1 MASEFNPE
9 LNRPQPHY
17 LVHIF
22 KVAKKMNDGKR
33 VAHTKMQAKIL
44 QSLVEEV
51 MDVPRK
57 VSKKKK
63 MIRRAIYI
71 AIGLIAISAI
81 TFGLARLKPAAPGV
95 ERSTVWIDTVKRGDL
110 LRQVR
115 GIGTL
120 VPEEIR
126 WIPTTTL
133 GRVEQI
139 IFRPGVTVKADTVL
153 LVLSNPEAEQ
163 AAADVALQL
172 KASEADFQRLKA
184 EIESRRFDQ
193 QASVASAEAQQ
204 RQDQLVSEKD
214 DIMAKEGLGADL
226 IAKVSKARAE
236 GSAVRL
242 DMERKRLSLAAELEK
257 TQLQAQRAKIE
268 QLQELL
274 RLKRIQ
280 LDALRVKAGTDGVLQ
295 QISVEVG
302 QQISPGTN
310 MARVADPQKLKAELK
325 IPETQA
331 KDILIGQLAQ
341 VDTRNGVV
349 KGHVKRIDPAVQNGT
364 VTVDV
369 AFDEPLPQGARPDL
383 SVDGTVELELLKNII
398 FVGRPAFGQEKNTIT
413 LFKLQKNSNEAF
425 RVQVKLGRSSVNN
438 IELLDGLL
446 PGDQVILSDMST
458 YDAHDRVRLQ

>member
-1 MASEFNPE
+1 
-9 LNRPQPHY
+9 
-17 LVHIF
+17 
-22 KVAKKMNDGKR
+22 
-33 VAHTKMQAKIL
+33 
-44 QSLVEEV
+44 

-57 VSKKKK
+57 VSRKKKI
-63 MIRRAIYI
+63 IRRAIYI
-71 AIGLIAISAI
+71 TASLIAISAI
-81 TFGLARLKPAAPGV
+81 TLGLSRLKPAAPGV
-95 ERSTVWIDTVKRGDL
+95 ERSTVWIDQVKRGDL

-115 GIGTL
+115 GLGTL

-126 WIPTTTL
+126 WIPATTQ

-139 IFRPGVTVKADTVL
+139 VFRPGVTVKADTVL
-153 LVLSNPEAEQ
+153 LILSNPEAEQ
-163 AAADVALQL
+163 AAADVGLQL
-172 KASEADFQRLKA
+172 KASEADVQRLKA

-193 QASVASAEAQQ
+193 QATVASAESTH
-204 RQDQLVSEKD
+204 RQDQLEAEKD
-214 DIMAKEGLGADL
+214 DILAKEGLGAEL
-226 IAKVSKARAE
+226 NAKVSKARSE

-242 DMERKRLSLAAELEK
+242 DMERKRLALAAELERA
-257 TQLQAQRAKIE
+257 QIQAQRAKVE
-268 QLQELL
+268 QLQQLL

-325 IPETQA
+325 IPETLA
-331 KDILIGQLAQ
+331 KDILIGQKAQ

-383 SVDGTVELELLKNII
+383 SVDGTVELEMLQNII

-413 LFKLQKNSNEAF
+413 LFRLQKNSNEAY

-438 IELLDGLL
+438 IEILDGLQ

-458 YDAHDRVRLQ
+458 YDAHDRVKLQ